1 MGENSS
7 TVVLRFAAALDAEAY
22 DEAVEFLAHD
32 CAYESPDGTLIGPAA
47 IMASYRDNGERARS
61 RFDEIVYSS
70 SVAQNGDEYVVTYT
84 DGLRCG
90 DRWHEF
96 RCRQRLR
103 VNPGGK
109 VVAIRH
115 EEIPG
120 ERERLSRF
128 EENDCRE

>member
-1 MGENSS
+1 MGGDRS
-7 TVVLRFAAALDAEAY
+7 VVQRFAAALDAEAY
-22 DEAVEFLAHD
+22 DEAVQFLAHD
-32 CAYESPDGTLIGPAA
+32 CAYESPDGTLIGPEA

-70 SVAQNGDEYVVTYT
+70 IVAQYGYEYVVTYT
-84 DGLRCG
+84 DGLRLS

-103 VNPGGK
+103 VNAEGK

-115 EEIPG
+115 EEVPG
-120 ERERLSRF
+120 ERERLRRF